1 MVSCHSCWYFLLNF
15 GLHYPGHC
23 SNRLHGLFISVIQ
36 IILASLP
43 FWSLWKR
50 IAFLHFYTYLILSWI
65 TVLQSDKYYH
75 LQGRDKLSWIG
86 QQGWRLLLALQKD
99 WHICT
104 RIVSLFFVPELWTLM
119 SLLSELLSDDMLA
132 SVGNPKVIHR
142 DIKAANILL
151 DFNFEAKVT
160 Y

>member
-1 MVSCHSCWYFLLNF
+1 
-15 GLHYPGHC
+15 
-23 SNRLHGLFISVIQ
+23 
-36 IILASLP
+36 
-43 FWSLWKR
+43 
-50 IAFLHFYTYLILSWI
+50 
-65 TVLQSDKYYH
+65 
-75 LQGRDKLSWIG
+75 
-86 QQGWRLLLALQKD
+86 
-99 WHICT
+99 
-104 RIVSLFFVPELWTLM
+104 M